1 VDEARLDRARR
12 ISVAQTAGVIGIV
25 LLLVGALMY
34 VLTSRQESRALDAG
48 LATVLAAAEDVDD
61 PPPGQV
67 LARQRPATAAIEVTR
82 SASPELVRILDSAI
96 GRPPGRYETDTGDD
110 QRFRVLVARRA
121 DGSRWAVAAD
131 LAPLRQRQDQ
141 LAVAL
146 LVAELAGLAGA
157 LVAAALLARRAVA
170 PLATAL
176 ALQRRFVADASHEL
190 RTPLTVLHT
199 RAQLLARRA
208 RNQPADRLTDQL
220 DQLDQLVT
228 DTRALGEVVEDLLV
242 SAAAEHQPLPD
253 TEVDLAEVARE
264 VVESMSAYAQE
275 HHVELRA
282 EAAGPALVRGART
295 ALRRALTALV
305 DNGVGHATDGGHVTV
320 TVARRDGRVA
330 AEVADDGVGLD
341 PAEADRLFDRFAH
354 GTAGA
359 GRRFGLGLALV
370 QHVARAHRGTVEV
383 AGAPGRGA
391 TVTLLLPSA

>member
-1 VDEARLDRARR
+1 MDEARLDRARR
-12 ISVAQTAGVIGIV
+12 TSVAQTAGVIGVV
-25 LLLVGALMY
+25 LLLVGALMF

-48 LATVLAAAEDVDD
+48 LTEVLAAAEDVDD
-61 PPPGQV
+61 PPPGQF
-67 LARQRPATAAIEVTR
+67 LARQRPGAAAVEVTR
-82 SASPELVRILDSAI
+82 SASPELVRILDGAV
-96 GRPPGRYETDTGDD
+96 GRPPGRYETDAGDD
-110 QRFRVLVARRA
+110 RRVRVLVTRRT

-131 LAPLRQRQDQ
+131 LAPLRRRQGQ

-176 ALQRRFVADASHEL
+176 TLQRRFVADASHEL

-199 RAQLLARRA
+199 RAQMLARRA
-208 RNQPADRLTDQL
+208 RSQPADRLTDQL
-220 DQLDQLVT
+220 DQLDQLVA

-264 VVESMSAYAQE
+264 VVASMSAYARE
-275 HHVELRA
+275 HRVELRV
-282 EAAGPALVRGART
+282 EAAGPVRVRGART

-305 DNGVGHATDGGHVTV
+305 DNAVGHATEGGHVTV
-320 TVARRDGRVA
+320 TVTRRDGRVA
-330 AEVADDGVGLD
+330 AAVADDGVGLD
-341 PAEADRLFDRFAH
+341 PAEADRLFERFAH

-391 TVTLLLPSA
+391 TVTLVLPAA

>member
-1 VDEARLDRARR
+1 MDEARLDRARR
-12 ISVAQTAGVIGIV
+12 TSVAQTAGVIGIV
-25 LLLVGALMY
+25 LLLVGALMF

-48 LATVLAAAEDVDD
+48 LTEVLAAAEDVDD
-61 PPPGQV
+61 PPPGQF
-67 LARQRPATAAIEVTR
+67 LARQRPGAAAVEVTG
-82 SASPELVRILDSAI
+82 SASPQLVRILDGAV
-96 GRPPGRYETDTGDD
+96 GRPPGRYETDAGDD
-110 QRFRVLVARRA
+110 QRVRVLVVQRA

-131 LAPLRQRQDQ
+131 LAPLRRRQGQ

-176 ALQRRFVADASHEL
+176 TLQRRFVADASHEL

-199 RAQLLARRA
+199 RAQVLARRA
-208 RNQPADRLTDQL
+208 RSQPADRLTDQL
-220 DQLDQLVT
+220 DQLVA

-264 VVESMSAYAQE
+264 VVASMSAYAQE
-275 HHVELRA
+275 HRVELRV
-282 EAAGPALVRGART
+282 EAAGPAPVRGART

-305 DNGVGHATDGGHVTV
+305 DNAVGHATDGGHVTV
-320 TVARRDGRVA
+320 TVTRRDGRVA
-330 AEVADDGVGLD
+330 AAVADDGVGLD

-370 QHVARAHRGTVEV
+370 QHVARAHRGAVEV

-391 TVTLLLPSA
+391 TVTLVLPAA

>member
-1 VDEARLDRARR
+1 MDEARLDRARR
-12 ISVAQTAGVIGIV
+12 TSVAQTAGVIGIV
-25 LLLVGALMY
+25 LLLVGALMF

-48 LATVLAAAEDVDD
+48 LTEVLAAAEDVDD
-61 PPPGQV
+61 PPPGQF
-67 LARQRPATAAIEVTR
+67 LARQRPGTAAVEVTR
-82 SASPELVRILDSAI
+82 SASPELVRILDGAV
-96 GRPPGRYETDTGDD
+96 GRPPGRYETDAADD
-110 QRFRVLVARRA
+110 QRVRVLVARRA

-131 LAPLRQRQDQ
+131 LAPLRRRQGQ

-176 ALQRRFVADASHEL
+176 TLQRRFVADASHEL

-208 RNQPADRLTDQL
+208 RSQPADRLTDQL
-220 DQLDQLVT
+220 DQLVA

-242 SAAAEHQPLPD
+242 SAAAEDQPLPD

-264 VVESMSAYAQE
+264 VVASMSAYARE
-275 HHVELRA
+275 HRVELRV
-282 EAAGPALVRGART
+282 EAAGPAPVRGART

-305 DNGVGHATDGGHVTV
+305 DNAVGHATDGGRVTV
-320 TVARRDGRVA
+320 TVTRRDGRVA
-330 AEVADDGVGLD
+330 AAVADDGVGLD
-341 PAEADRLFDRFAH
+341 PAEADRLFERFAH

-391 TVTLLLPSA
+391 TFTMLLPAA

>member
-1 VDEARLDRARR
+1 MDEARLTRARR
-12 ISVAQTAGVIGIV
+12 RSVVQTAGAIGLV
-25 LLLVGALMY
+25 LLLVGALMF
-34 VLTSRQESRALDAG
+34 VLTSRQHSRALDAELTAV
-48 LATVLAAAEDVDD
+48 LATAEDVDD

-67 LARQRPATAAIEVTR
+67 LARQRPAATAAEVTA
-82 SASPELVRILDSAI
+82 SASPELVRVLDGAV
-96 GRPPGRYETDTGDD
+96 GRRPGRYDTSVGDN
-110 QRFRVLVARRA
+110 RPFRVLVARRA

-131 LAPLRQRQDQ
+131 LAPLRRQQGQ
-141 LAVAL
+141 LALAL

-170 PLATAL
+170 PLAAAL
-176 ALQRRFVADASHEL
+176 TLQRRFVADASHEL

-199 RAQLLARRA
+199 RAQVLARRA
-208 RNQPADRLTDQL
+208 RTRPADRLTDQL
-220 DQLDQLVT
+220 DQLVA

-264 VVESMSAYAQE
+264 VVASMSAYAE
-275 HHVELRA
+275 GRAVELRV
-282 EAAGPALVRGART
+282 EAPGPAPVRGGRT

-305 DNGVGHATDGGHVTV
+305 DNAVGHVDRGGHVTV
-320 TVARRDGRVA
+320 TVDRRDGRVA

-341 PAEADRLFDRFAH
+341 PGEADRLFDRFAH
-354 GTAGA
+354 GTSGT

-370 QHVARAHRGTVEV
+370 QHVARAHRGSVEV

-391 TVTLLLPSA
+391 TFTLLLPLA

>member
-1 VDEARLDRARR
+1 MDEARLNRARR
-12 ISVAQTAGVIGIV
+12 RSVAQTAGAIGIV
-25 LLLVGALMY
+25 LLLVGALMF

-48 LATVLAAAEDVDD
+48 LTQVLAAAEDVGD
-61 PPPGQV
+61 PPPGEV
-67 LARQRPATAAIEVTR
+67 LARQHPGAAAVEVTR
-82 SASPELVRILDSAI
+82 SASPELVRILDDAI
-96 GRPPGRYETDTGDD
+96 GRAPGYYQTDAGDD
-110 QRFRVLVARRA
+110 RQVRVLVTRRA

-131 LAPLRQRQDQ
+131 LAPLRQRQRQ

-170 PLATAL
+170 PLAAAL
-176 ALQRRFVADASHEL
+176 TLQRRFVADASHEL

-208 RNQPADRLTDQL
+208 RTQPPERLAG
-220 DQLDQLVT
+220 QLDQLVA

-264 VVESMSAYAQE
+264 VVASMSAYAQGRE
-275 HHVELRA
+275 VDLRVEA
-282 EAAGPALVRGART
+282 PAPAPVRGART

-305 DNGVGHATDGGHVTV
+305 DNAVGHVPQGGHVTV
-320 TVARRDGRVA
+320 TVDRRDGRVA

-341 PAEADRLFDRFAH
+341 PAEADHLFDRFAH
-354 GTAGA
+354 GTSGA

-370 QHVARAHRGTVEV
+370 QHVARAHRGSIEV
-383 AGAPGRGA
+383 AGAPGAGA
-391 TVTLLLPSA
+391 SFTLLLPPA

>member
-1 VDEARLDRARR
+1 MDEARLDRARR
-12 ISVAQTAGVIGIV
+12 TSVAQTAGVIGIV
-25 LLLVGALMY
+25 LLLVGALMF

-48 LATVLAAAEDVDD
+48 LTEVLAAAEDVDD
-61 PPPGQV
+61 PPPGQF
-67 LARQRPATAAIEVTR
+67 LARQRPGAAAVEVTR
-82 SASPELVRILDSAI
+82 SASPELVRILDGAV
-96 GRPPGRYETDTGDD
+96 GRPPGRYETDAADD
-110 QRFRVLVARRA
+110 QRVRVLVARRA

-131 LAPLRQRQDQ
+131 LAPLRRRQGQ

-176 ALQRRFVADASHEL
+176 TLQRRFVADASHEL

-208 RNQPADRLTDQL
+208 RSQPADRLTDQL
-220 DQLDQLVT
+220 DQLVA

-242 SAAAEHQPLPD
+242 SAAAEDQPLPD

-264 VVESMSAYAQE
+264 VVASMSAYARE
-275 HHVELRA
+275 RRVELRV
-282 EAAGPALVRGART
+282 EAAGPAPVRGART

-305 DNGVGHATDGGHVTV
+305 DNAVGHATDGGHVTV
-320 TVARRDGRVA
+320 TVTRRDGRVA
-330 AEVADDGVGLD
+330 AAVADDGVGLD
-341 PAEADRLFDRFAH
+341 PAEADRLFERFAH

-391 TVTLLLPSA
+391 TFTMLLPAA

>member
-1 VDEARLDRARR
+1 VDEARLTRARR
-12 ISVAQTAGVIGIV
+12 RSVAQTAGAIGLV

-34 VLTSRQESRALDAG
+34 VLTVGQESRALDAG
-48 LATVLAAAEDVDD
+48 LTTVLAMAEDVDD

-67 LARQRPATAAIEVTR
+67 LARQQPGAGAVEVTP
-82 SASPELVRILDSAI
+82 SAPPEVARVLHDAV
-96 GRPPGRYETDTGDD
+96 GRRPGRYDTDVGDD
-110 QRFRVLVARRA
+110 RPLRVLVARRA

-131 LAPLRQRQDQ
+131 LAPLHRQREQ
-141 LAVAL
+141 LGLAL

-157 LVAAALLARRAVA
+157 LVAATLLARRAVA

-176 ALQRRFVADASHEL
+176 TLQRRFVADASHEL

-199 RAQLLARRA
+199 RAQLLSRRV
-208 RNQPADRLTDQL
+208 RTQPPERLTE
-220 DQLDQLVT
+220 QLDQLVA

-264 VVESMSAYAQE
+264 VVASMSAYAQGRE
-275 HHVELRA
+275 VELRV
-282 EAAGPALVRGART
+282 EAPAPAPVRGART

-305 DNGVGHATDGGHVTV
+305 DNAVGHVPHGGHVTV
-320 TVARRDGRVA
+320 TVDRRDGRVA
-330 AEVADDGVGLD
+330 VAVADDGVGLD

-354 GTAGA
+354 GTSGA

-370 QHVARAHRGTVEV
+370 QHVARAHRGWVEV
-383 AGAPGRGA
+383 SGAPGRGA
-391 TVTLLLPSA
+391 TFTLLLPPA